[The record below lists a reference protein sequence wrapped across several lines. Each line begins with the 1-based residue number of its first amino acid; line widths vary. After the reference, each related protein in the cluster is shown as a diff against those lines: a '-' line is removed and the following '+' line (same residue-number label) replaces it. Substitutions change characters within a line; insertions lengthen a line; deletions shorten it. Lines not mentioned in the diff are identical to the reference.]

1 VPYLSIL
8 WFPFQTKQKLTTS
21 LPFFSRSRA
30 FSLPH
35 WDQEE
40 KRGSSLFSSARSRIS
55 TWRWCRDGSATAAA
69 AWWRQQEIP
78 PFCSWRQRQTSSSRD
93 TCFLCLNQ
101 GSIYFS
107 IYVQYVRVSTSGLK
121 IRSGYALTLE
131 SVITNFPIFFYKMF
145 RLNLVKKILMQEKN
159 KHTYFRI
166 IFFLKLKS

>member
-1 VPYLSIL
+1 MPYWLKF
-8 WFPFQTKQKLTTS
+8 WFSFQTKQKLTTS

-55 TWRWCRDGSATAAA
+55 TWRWCRAGSETAA

-78 PFCSWRQRQTSSSRD
+78 PFCYWRHRQTSSRD

-107 IYVQYVRVSTSGLK
+107 LYVQYIRVSTSGLK
-121 IRSGYALTLE
+121 IRSGYALTSE
-131 SVITNFPIFFYKMF
+131 SMIANSYPNSYFFYRMF
-145 RLNLVKKILMQEKN
+145 RLDVVKRCLRKN
-159 KHTYFRI
+159 KDKHTYFRI
-166 IFFLKLKS
+166 IFFLQS